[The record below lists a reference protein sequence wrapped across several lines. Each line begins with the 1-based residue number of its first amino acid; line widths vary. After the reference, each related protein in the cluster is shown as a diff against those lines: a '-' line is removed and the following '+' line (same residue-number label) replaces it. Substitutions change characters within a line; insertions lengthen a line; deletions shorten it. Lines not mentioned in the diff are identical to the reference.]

1 MSAESF
7 MRPGA
12 VDLSALAARSQ
23 APVGAPNAA
32 VATGVVVEVSEATFQ
47 AEVLDRSMSVPVVI
61 DFWADWCQP
70 CKQLSPILE
79 KLADEYDGRFL
90 LATID
95 VDANQQL
102 GAAFQVQSIP
112 SVFAVLKGQPV
123 PLFQGAMPEPQ
134 VREVLEQLFQVAAAN
149 GVTGRL
155 EIRSTD
161 GAEKEEPAEPP
172 HDPRYDAAYEAI
184 EKGDFDAA
192 AAAYRALLAEAPA
205 DPDAKAGLAQVELF
219 RRSDGADPD
228 AVVAAAAQRPT
239 DVDAQLAAA
248 DVEVLAGRVD
258 AAFSR
263 LIETVRRV
271 AGDDREQ
278 ARARLVELFEIVGLA
293 DPRVVKARSALASA
307 LF

>member
-12 VDLSALAARSQ
+12 VDLSGLTARSQ
-23 APVGAPNAA
+23 APAGAANGA
-32 VATGVVVEVSEATFQ
+32 VAGGVVVEVSEATFQ
-47 AEVLDRSMSVPVVI
+47 AEVLNRSMSVPVVI

-90 LATID
+90 LAKID

-123 PLFQGAMPEPQ
+123 PLFQGAIPEPQ
-134 VREVLEQLFQVAAAN
+134 VREVLEQLFQVATAN

-155 EIRSTD
+155 EVRSGD
-161 GAEKEEPAEPP
+161 GTQAAPAEQP
-172 HDPRYDAAYEAI
+172 HDSRYDVAHDAI

-192 AAAYRALLAEAPA
+192 AAAYRAMLADTPA
-205 DPDAKAGLAQVELF
+205 DADAKAGLAQVELF
-219 RRSDGADPD
+219 RRNAGNDLVT
-228 AVVAAAAQRPT
+228 VVAAAARRPA
-239 DVDAQLAAA
+239 DADAQLAAA
-248 DVEVLAGRVD
+248 DAEVIAGRVD
-258 AAFSR
+258 AAFVR
-263 LIETVRRV
+263 LVDTVRRV
-271 AGDDREQ
+271 AGDDRERV
-278 ARARLVELFEIVGLA
+278 RARLVELFEIVGLS
-293 DPRVVKARSALASA
+293 DPRVVRARSALASA